1 MVQVFGRNTLDMT
14 YLRLLLWL
22 ALSRFCIVSNGMVSC
37 LFLWGILFVEISKVR
52 MLRNVQKNVVKLQN
66 RVELKVTSVLSAI
79 IEVTKIT

>member
-1 MVQVFGRNTLDMT
+1 MVKVFGRNTLDMT

-22 ALSRFCIVSNGMVSC
+22 ALSRLCIVSNGMVSC